1 MVEKFRD
8 THYYK
13 VLKFIR
19 NNFPE
24 YEDSFFDSIC
34 DDQYESKK
42 WLCGVLKDLK
52 ITEPKQVEKYCVD
65 AGVAGWQYP
74 LLIDIV
80 GSWFGWPFIEMIDK
94 VAAGR
99 ITTIDCYDTDETNK
113 KIMAQYNNFFEPEY
127 NVSQHDDY
135 FDRKEKRRRH
145 FIFCTSCEHM
155 DDLDTKQYYKGNPFL
170 CLQSNNYFGLN
181 EHINCVNNA
190 DELIKKN
197 KIKKVWFKGVKQMTG
212 YTGFMVIGQWE

>member
-52 ITEPKQVEKYCVD
+52 ITEPKQVE
-65 AGVAGWQYP
+65 
-74 LLIDIV
+74 
-80 GSWFGWPFIEMIDK
+80 
-94 VAAGR
+94 
-99 ITTIDCYDTDETNK
+99 
-113 KIMAQYNNFFEPEY
+113 
-127 NVSQHDDY
+127 
-135 FDRKEKRRRH
+135 
-145 FIFCTSCEHM
+145 
-155 DDLDTKQYYKGNPFL
+155 
-170 CLQSNNYFGLN
+170 
-181 EHINCVNNA
+181 
-190 DELIKKN
+190 
-197 KIKKVWFKGVKQMTG
+197 
-212 YTGFMVIGQWE
+212 

>member
-113 KIMAQYNNFFEPEY
+113 KIMAQYNNFFE
-127 NVSQHDDY
+127 
-135 FDRKEKRRRH
+135 
-145 FIFCTSCEHM
+145 
-155 DDLDTKQYYKGNPFL
+155 
-170 CLQSNNYFGLN
+170 
-181 EHINCVNNA
+181 
-190 DELIKKN
+190 
-197 KIKKVWFKGVKQMTG
+197 
-212 YTGFMVIGQWE
+212 

>member
-135 FDRKEKRRRH
+135 FE
-145 FIFCTSCEHM
+145 
-155 DDLDTKQYYKGNPFL
+155 QYYKGNPFL

-197 KIKKVWFKGVKQMTG
+197 KIKKVWFKGEKQMTG
-212 YTGFMVIGQWE
+212 YKRFMVIGQWE